1 MKDNLIFIPKQHCII
16 TTFLLK
22 KKQNKKN
29 VTDGENQKQ
38 TKVTSC

>member
-1 MKDNLIFIPKQHCII
+1 MKDNLIFVPKQHCII

-22 KKQNKKN
+22 KQNKKN
-29 VTDGENQKQ
+29 ITDGENQKQ